1 MSKQK
6 CYELAAKLG
15 ATIYDDGDSIG
26 LEAPRFKIVNIGQH
40 EYRYDV
46 TDGRAGVWADIW
58 EDLKF
63 GFTDCDDHLL
73 RECDWCDEAEY
84 K

>member
-1 MSKQK
+1 MTKKK

-15 ATIYDDGDSIG
+15 ATIHDDDTSIG
-26 LEAPRFKIVNIGQH
+26 LEAPKFQIVNIGQH

-46 TDGRAGVWADIW
+46 TDSRKGVWADVW

-63 GFTDCDDHLL
+63 GFTDCDEHLL
-73 RECDWCDEAEY
+73 RQCDWCDEVAY
-84 K
+84 G